1 MTKNKQTMRAIQDRN
16 TIKRFSTK
24 WRGADLPDGLTA
36 DDCRRID
43 RYIKDNDLVRT
54 FRDVL
59 HGGFGKTFGD
69 LEHELFLTV
78 VGDTDDDLFAYEVK
92 EATAHLVRVA
102 EQSHLD
108 YN

>member
-1 MTKNKQTMRAIQDRN
+1 MTVKQVKQL
-16 TIKRFSTK
+16 IKKYQGTNLSK
-24 WRGADLPDGLTA
+24 GCDLRRL
-36 DDCRRID
+36 DD
-43 RYIKDNDLVRT
+43 YIEANDLVHT

-102 EQSHLD
+102 EQPHLD